1 MTHAQEILINQINE
15 YKRLADSAK
24 KYSGSEAS
32 RFLQMS
38 DKIVFKLAEI
48 SSNVEYKTITKEVI
62 KEVPLKIEY
71 VDKEV
76 IKEVPVEVIKEV
88 EVIKYVERSLSEK
101 AQEILGIEMMIT
113 GDFNI
118 FADDSDM
125 KENKIEIPSSINS
138 SLEKLKNLNSKQH
151 YVQLGYIVNSIMLLS
166 SFIMLMF

>member
-1 MTHAQEILINQINE
+1 
-15 YKRLADSAK
+15 
-24 KYSGSEAS
+24 
-32 RFLQMS
+32 
-38 DKIVFKLAEI
+38 
-48 SSNVEYKTITKEVI
+48 
-62 KEVPLKIEY
+62 
-71 VDKEV
+71 
-76 IKEVPVEVIKEV
+76 
-88 EVIKYVERSLSEK
+88 
-101 AQEILGIEMMIT
+101 MIT